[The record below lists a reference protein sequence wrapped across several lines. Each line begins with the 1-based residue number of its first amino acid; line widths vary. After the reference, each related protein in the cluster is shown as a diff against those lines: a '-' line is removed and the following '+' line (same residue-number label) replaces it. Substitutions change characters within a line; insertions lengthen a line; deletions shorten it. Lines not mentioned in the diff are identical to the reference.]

1 MMPSSAS
8 PSLLPEYS
16 QTNPKPL
23 RTEFARDGLSY
34 KQLKRTPRLQPEP
47 TLVTTE
53 LGAAMYSVSGGGFEV
68 IRIRLGKPGVLPNG
82 NPLPWRETYPTTEE
96 FGRHGWYFMPTDR
109 GQAEAK
115 YEALAK
121 ARCHR

>member
-1 MMPSSAS
+1 
-8 PSLLPEYS
+8 
-16 QTNPKPL
+16 
-23 RTEFARDGLSY
+23 
-34 KQLKRTPRLQPEP
+34 
-47 TLVTTE
+47 
-53 LGAAMYSVSGGGFEV
+53 MYSVSGGGFEV

-109 GQAEAK
+109 DQAEAK

-121 ARCHR
+121 AHCHR